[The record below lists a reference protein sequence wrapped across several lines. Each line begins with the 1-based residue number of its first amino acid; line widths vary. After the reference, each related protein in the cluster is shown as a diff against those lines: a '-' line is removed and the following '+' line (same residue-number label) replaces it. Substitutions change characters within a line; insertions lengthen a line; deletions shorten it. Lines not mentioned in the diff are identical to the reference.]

1 MPVTKK
7 LKEIK
12 IMPLAWA
19 GHERDLTA
27 LDCLSFCVAAT
38 LSFNKFFR
46 MINADGVLLTIALLM
61 KFPITNLI
69 EGCMILG
76 MSYVLHLSLVCTSGE
91 FLDMAYDEIDGP
103 IRLIGKFLGN
113 RNQMFYIFNV
123 VAPGLT
129 QALCFRYDIMQH
141 LKLDS
146 PKQLSRLGDSEEK
159 ITNALF
165 KAVDEAEL
173 THFTPALLASCFGL
187 FVNFRYPDSDP
198 VIWGTFPIFFVVV
211 PALLITIGVTT
222 WL

>member
-1 MPVTKK
+1 
-7 LKEIK
+7 
-12 IMPLAWA
+12 
-19 GHERDLTA
+19 
-27 LDCLSFCVAAT
+27 
-38 LSFNKFFR
+38 
-46 MINADGVLLTIALLM
+46 MINADGALLTISLLM

-146 PKQLSRLGDSEEK
+146 PRQLSRLGDSEEK

-173 THFTPALLASCFGL
+173 IHFTPALLASCFGL

-198 VIWGTFPIFFVVV
+198 VIWGTFPIFFVTV

-222 WL
+222 SL